1 MRSPTLELEP
11 LLWFQ
16 FLEGKRLRRVGRL
29 EEKGGGGQR
38 VLLLSK
44 PLFSILDHL
53 FHRQEGH
60 SLFPFSS
67 LWKGFSLPC
76 VSLCPVCIRL
86 KSNSLN
92 PNQFLLAIQQRSFHE
107 WPGGSKGQKS
117 TFLFAC
123 LSLNTK
129 PGGLRPN
136 QSSFS
141 STVPR
146 GRWKKTLTFWKSSCT
161 KGTPHPMSNHRLLPA
176 VIPKLNSSQDIT
188 QVCDGSCT
196 LTKKKPSPSTFQN

>member
-123 LSLNTK
+123 LSLNIK

-136 QSSFS
+136 PKFFFIYRAKGQVEEDSYILEVKLHQGDTAPHVKPQAPSSSHTEVEFF
-141 STVPR
+141 P
-146 GRWKKTLTFWKSSCT
+146 GYNPGL
-161 KGTPHPMSNHRLLPA
+161 
-176 VIPKLNSSQDIT
+176 
-188 QVCDGSCT
+188 
-196 LTKKKPSPSTFQN
+196 